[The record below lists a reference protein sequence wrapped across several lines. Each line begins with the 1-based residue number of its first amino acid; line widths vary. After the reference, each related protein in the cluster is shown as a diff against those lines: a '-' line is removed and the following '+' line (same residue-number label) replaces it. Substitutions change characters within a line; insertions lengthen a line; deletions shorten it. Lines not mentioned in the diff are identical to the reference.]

1 MVFSSPVFLFL
12 FLPFTLLLYGVAAK
26 TGSIRVKNGVL
37 LFCSVCF
44 YGYGGL
50 SYLGLLFLSVLV
62 NWIVGIMLERQEDG
76 GRQKLVFIAGIVWNV
91 GILVVFKYLNL
102 LGDSAAWLIGT
113 VTGSPVES
121 VIPNIV
127 LPIGIS
133 FFTFQIMSYVI
144 DVYRKQVPCQ
154 KSLMDLALY
163 VMLFPQLIA
172 GPIVRYIDVE
182 REIGNRSSRLEDVYE
197 GVFRFLVG
205 FIKKILLANAMGKAA
220 DLAFAKDP
228 GVGMVYAW
236 IGIVCYGLQIY
247 LDFWAYSD
255 MAIGLGRIFGFHF
268 RENFD
273 NPYLSKSVS
282 EFWRRWHISLS
293 SWFRD
298 YVYIPLGGSRCS
310 LGKNCRNYLIVF
322 ALTGIWHGASWN
334 FLLWGLYFAVFLIL
348 EKIGVK
354 RALERIPAVL
364 RRMYTLIVVG
374 IGWVLFRADNLG
386 LAVGYLGDMFSGKL
400 IGTYDRELAELVV
413 GGKFI
418 LLFVVSV
425 LFCTPFFT
433 AVHEKLKEKRL
444 AAVSDTVVA
453 VLFFLAVCEMMAS
466 GYNPFIYFRF

>member
-12 FLPFTLLLYGVAAK
+12 FLPITLLLYGLAAK

-50 SYLGLLFLSVLV
+50 SYLGLLFFSILV
-62 NWIVGIMLERQEDG
+62 DWAVGLLLERQQEDG
-76 GRQKLVFIAGIVWNV
+76 KRRFVFIAGIVWNV

-102 LGDSAAWLIGT
+102 LGDTAAWLLGAA
-113 VTGSPVES
+113 TGSPVES
-121 VIPNIV
+121 GIPNIV

-144 DVYRKQVPCQ
+144 DVYLKKVPCQ
-154 KSLMDLALY
+154 KSLPDLALY

-205 FIKKILLANAMGKAA
+205 FIKKILLANGMGKAA

-273 NPYLSKSVS
+273 HPYLSKSVS

-310 LGKNCRNYLIVF
+310 LFKNCRNYLIVF

-348 EKIGVK
+348 EKIGLKKV
-354 RALERIPAVL
+354 LEKSPAFL
-364 RRMYTLIVVG
+364 RHVYTLLVVG
-374 IGWVLFRADNLG
+374 IGWVLFRAETLG
-386 LAVGYLGDMFSGKL
+386 RAVGYLGDMFSGKL
-400 IGTYDRELAELVV
+400 VGTYDRELAELAV

-425 LFCTPFFT
+425 LFCTPFFK
-433 AVHEKLKEKRL
+433 VLHERLEKKGL
-444 AAVSDTVVA
+444 AAVSDVVVA